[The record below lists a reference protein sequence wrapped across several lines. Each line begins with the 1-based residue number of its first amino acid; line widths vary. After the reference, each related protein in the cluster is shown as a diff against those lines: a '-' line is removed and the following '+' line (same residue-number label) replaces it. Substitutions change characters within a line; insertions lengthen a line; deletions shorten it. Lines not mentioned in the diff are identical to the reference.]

1 MKCGVDREGPS
12 FEPHVSPVALPREGD
27 CILLFNFCEILF
39 SVIDT
44 LKLSSTMSHSHFQ
57 TAREMLL
64 NTENMKRVLLSVNL
78 TPSNLQDRKRRKAA
92 PAFE

>member
-1 MKCGVDREGPS
+1 
-12 FEPHVSPVALPREGD
+12 
-27 CILLFNFCEILF
+27 
-39 SVIDT
+39 
-44 LKLSSTMSHSHFQ
+44 MSHSHFQ

-92 PAFE
+92 PPPLSKWQSLACAQGCLS